1 MEHILDNK
9 CEEIMG
15 SNYVEVGGFEHRPEN
30 LNKEPYFCLRVQ
42 GSHNLYFGTSAQI
55 REIEADVDAIMDP
68 VVEVSNAGYMVH
80 YPRWVYMD
88 ASGQYVEAQAE
99 MMDIHQVLFEVGN
112 RYIRAARCCFEG
124 LQSRRPGEDWV
135 PFAPKKASAII
146 MPIGEHGACSLVYVV
161 EDEYTSLRSA
171 KHTMQQGDNFDLR
184 RISCE
189 LFAK

>member
-68 VVEVSNAGYMVH
+68 VVEVSNSGYLVR

-88 ASGQYVEAQAE
+88 TDGQYVEAQAD
-99 MMDIHQVLFEVGN
+99 MMDIHQVLFEYGN
-112 RYIRAARCCFEG
+112 RYIRAARYCFEG
-124 LQSRRPGEDWV
+124 LCYRRPREDWML
-135 PFAPKKASAII
+135 FAPKKASAII

-161 EDEYTSLRSA
+161 EDEYTSLRAA
-171 KHTMQQGDNFDLR
+171 KLAMQQEDNFDLR

>member
-1 MEHILDNK
+1 MDHILDNK
-9 CEEIMG
+9 SEEIMG
-15 SNYVEVGGFEHRPEN
+15 SNYVEVGGFEHRSEN
-30 LNKEPYFCLRVQ
+30 LNKEPNFCLRLQ
-42 GSHNLYFGTSAQI
+42 GSHNLYFGTSDQI
-55 REIEADVDAIMDP
+55 RVVDAEMDDILDP
-68 VVEVSNAGYMVH
+68 VVEISNSGYLVR

-88 ASGQYVEAQAE
+88 TDGQYVEAQAD

-124 LQSRRPGEDWV
+124 LQSRYPREDWV
-135 PFAPKKASAII
+135 PFTPKNASAII

-161 EDEYTSLRSA
+161 EDEYTSLRAA
-171 KHTMQQGDNFDLR
+171 KHAMQKEDNFNLQ

>member
-42 GSHNLYFGTSAQI
+42 GSHNLYFGTSDQI
-55 REIEADVDAIMDP
+55 REVDAEIDDILDP
-68 VVEVSNAGYMVH
+68 VVEVSNSGYLVR
-80 YPRWVYMD
+80 YPRWVCMD
-88 ASGQYVEAQAE
+88 ADGQYIEAQAD
-99 MMDIHQVLFEVGN
+99 MMDIHQVLFECGN
-112 RYIRAARCCFEG
+112 RYIRAARCCFQG
-124 LQSRRPGEDWV
+124 LQSRCPGGDWTL
-135 PFAPKKASAII
+135 FAPKKASAII
-146 MPIGEHGACSLVYVV
+146 VPIGEHGAVSLLYVV
-161 EDEYTSLRSA
+161 EDAYTCLRSA
-171 KHTMQQGDNFDLR
+171 KHAMQKEDNFNLQ

>member
-15 SNYVEVGGFEHRPEN
+15 SNYVVVGGFEHRPEN
-30 LNKEPYFCLRVQ
+30 LNKEPYFCLRLQ

-55 REIEADVDAIMDP
+55 REVDAEIDDILDP
-68 VVEVSNAGYMVH
+68 VVEVSNSGYMVR

-88 ASGQYVEAQAE
+88 TDGQYVEAQAD
-99 MMDIHQVLFEVGN
+99 MMDIHQVLFECGN
-112 RYIRAARCCFEG
+112 RYIRAARCCFQG
-124 LQSRRPGEDWV
+124 LQSRRPGKNWV
-135 PFAPKKASAII
+135 AFTTAKSSEII
-146 MPIGEHGACSLVYVV
+146 HPLGEHGAVSLLYVV
-161 EDEYTSLRSA
+161 EDEYTCLRAA
-171 KHTMQQGDNFDLR
+171 KRAMQKEDNFNLQ

>member
-1 MEHILDNK
+1 MDHILDNK
-9 CEEIMG
+9 SEEIMG
-15 SNYVEVGGFEHRPEN
+15 SNYVVVGGFEHRPEN
-30 LNKEPYFCLRVQ
+30 LNKEPYFYLRVQ

-55 REIEADVDAIMDP
+55 REVDAEIDDILDP

-88 ASGQYVEAQAE
+88 TDGQYVEAQADT
-99 MMDIHQVLFEVGN
+99 MDIHEVLFEVGN

-124 LQSRRPGEDWV
+124 LRSRRPRENWML
-135 PFAPKKASAII
+135 FAPKKASAII
-146 MPIGEHGACSLVYVV
+146 MPIGECGACSLVYVV
-161 EDEYTSLRSA
+161 EDEYTSLRAA
-171 KHTMQQGDNFDLR
+171 KRAMQQVDNFDLR

>member
-1 MEHILDNK
+1 MDHILDNK
-9 CEEIMG
+9 SEEIMG

-55 REIEADVDAIMDP
+55 REVDAEMDDVLDP
-68 VVEVSNAGYMVH
+68 VVEVSNSGYMVH

-88 ASGQYVEAQAE
+88 TDGQYVEAQAD
-99 MMDIHQVLFEVGN
+99 MMDIHQVLFEYGN

-124 LQSRRPGEDWV
+124 LRSRRPREDWML
-135 PFAPKKASAII
+135 FAPKKASAII
-146 MPIGEHGACSLVYVV
+146 MPIGECGACSLVYVV
-161 EDEYTSLRSA
+161 EDEYTSLRAA
-171 KHTMQQGDNFDLR
+171 KRAMQKEDNFDLR

>member
-1 MEHILDNK
+1 MDHILDNK
-9 CEEIMG
+9 SEEIMG
-15 SNYVEVGGFEHRPEN
+15 SNYVVVGGFEHRPEN
-30 LNKEPYFCLRVQ
+30 LNIEPYFCLRLQ

-55 REIEADVDAIMDP
+55 REVEADVDAIMDP

-88 ASGQYVEAQAE
+88 ASGQYVEAQAD

-124 LQSRRPGEDWV
+124 LQSRHPREDWV
-135 PFAPKKASAII
+135 LFSPKKASAII
-146 MPIGEHGACSLVYVV
+146 MPLGEHGACSLVYVV
-161 EDEYTSLRSA
+161 EDEYTSLRAA
-171 KHTMQQGDNFDLR
+171 KRAMQQEDNFDLR

>member
-9 CEEIMG
+9 SEEIMG

-42 GSHNLYFGTSAQI
+42 GTHNLYFGTSAQI
-55 REIEADVDAIMDP
+55 REVETEIDDILDP
-68 VVEVSNAGYMVH
+68 VVEVSNSGYMVR

-88 ASGQYVEAQAE
+88 TDGQYVEAQAD
-99 MMDIHQVLFEVGN
+99 MMDIHQVLFAFEN
-112 RYIRAARCCFEG
+112 RYIRAARYCFEG
-124 LQSRRPGEDWV
+124 LRSRRPREDWML
-135 PFAPKKASAII
+135 FAPKKASAII

-161 EDEYTSLRSA
+161 EDEYTSLRAA
-171 KHTMQQGDNFDLR
+171 KLAMQQEDNFDLR

>member
-9 CEEIMG
+9 SEEIMG
-15 SNYVEVGGFEHRPEN
+15 SNYVEVGGFEHRPEH

-42 GSHNLYFGTSAQI
+42 GSHNLYFGTSDQI
-55 REIEADVDAIMDP
+55 REVDAEMDDILDP
-68 VVEVSNAGYMVH
+68 AVEVSNSGYMVR

-88 ASGQYVEAQAE
+88 VNGQYIEARAD
-99 MMDIHQVLFEVGN
+99 MMDIHQVLFECGN
-112 RYIRAARCCFEG
+112 RYIRAARCCFQG
-124 LQSRRPGEDWV
+124 LQSRRPREDWV
-135 PFAPKKASAII
+135 PFMPKKASAII

-161 EDEYTSLRSA
+161 EDEYTSLRAA
-171 KHTMQQGDNFDLR
+171 KHAMQQADNFDLR

>member
-1 MEHILDNK
+1 MDHILDNK
-9 CEEIMG
+9 SEEIMG
-15 SNYVEVGGFEHRPEN
+15 SNYVVVGGFEHRPEN
-30 LNKEPYFCLRVQ
+30 LNIEPYFCLRLQ

-55 REIEADVDAIMDP
+55 REVEADVDAIMDP

-88 ASGQYVEAQAE
+88 VNGQYIEAQAD
-99 MMDIHQVLFEVGN
+99 MMDIHQVLFECGN
-112 RYIRAARCCFEG
+112 RYIRAARCCFQG
-124 LQSRRPGEDWV
+124 LQSRCPGEDWTL
-135 PFAPKKASAII
+135 FAPKKASAII

-161 EDEYTSLRSA
+161 EDEYTSLRAA
-171 KHTMQQGDNFDLR
+171 KRAMQKEDNFNLQ